1 MKKNV
6 RLAALAITLLLL
18 LAQAAAVMAADP
30 LAGFTVWPGK
40 TTDDVK
46 KVWTV
51 TFSTP
56 LAQNSVNSS
65 SIYVTNTNNLRVSSK
80 LTLASDK
87 CSVTVAPISS
97 YKSGEYRLYIT
108 GGIKS
113 PEGVKLVE
121 QVMMPF
127 TVSDPLGGQVPT
139 SPNEKPSYILD
150 VQSTVGEYVT
160 NFTVNTDIG
169 VYRVDVNSTKLSY
182 LGDNKFSGGIFGLS
196 AGDIVTVKG
205 YDNSNRLLETY
216 KYVVN

>member
-1 MKKNV
+1 
-6 RLAALAITLLLL
+6 
-18 LAQAAAVMAADP
+18 MAADP

-51 TFSTP
+51 TFTTP
-56 LAQNSVNSS
+56 IAPNSVISS
-65 SIYVTNTNNLRVSSK
+65 SIYVTNTSNAKVSTK
-80 LTLASDK
+80 LTLSADK
-87 CSVTVAPISS
+87 RSVTVAPLSS

-127 TVSDPLGGQVPT
+127 TVSDPLGGQAPT

-169 VYRVDVNSTKLSY
+169 VYRVDVNYTKLSY
-182 LGDNKFSGGIFGLS
+182 MGDNTFSGGIFGLS
-196 AGDIVTVKG
+196 AGDTVTVKG

>member
-1 MKKNV
+1 
-6 RLAALAITLLLL
+6 
-18 LAQAAAVMAADP
+18 MAADP

-56 LAQNSVNSS
+56 IAPNSVNSS
-65 SIYVTNTNNLRVSSK
+65 SIYVTNTNNGRISTK
-80 LTLASDK
+80 LTLAEDK
-87 CSVTVAPISS
+87 SSVSVAPLSS

-108 GGIKS
+108 SGIKS

-127 TVSDPLGGQVPT
+127 TVVDPLNGQVPI

-150 VQSTVGEYVT
+150 VQSTVSEYVT

-169 VYRVDVNSTKLSY
+169 VYRVDVNSSKLSY
-182 LGDNKFSGGIFGLS
+182 AGDNTFNGGVFGLS
-196 AGDIVTVKG
+196 SGDTVTVKA
-205 YDNSNRLLETY
+205 YDNSNRLLESY
-216 KYVVN
+216 QYAVH